1 MSRDNVRVS
10 PRPEG
15 YPPNEG
21 MKRSIMS
28 LANEVH
34 QFLER
39 PEGYP
44 SPSGE
49 AMEVSTC
56 TENHAYLGA
65 YNDMSLLESGLLKTN
80 IGDMD
85 ENCFTFQDKLGKPI
99 DPRLLSVLEYF
110 RELFVR
116 REEVFKKI
124 FPAGLQE
131 EIVELLKKFGTIV
144 SKVKSEKMK
153 VRTLQRSL
161 SIDSP
166 RTPFRKG
173 GELPLKLEY
182 FKVKTVVLDGCGQGQ
197 QGSQGSQSK

>member
-1 MSRDNVRVS
+1 MADVHES

-28 LANEVH
+28 LANRVH

-44 SPSGE
+44 SPSDE
-49 AMEVSTC
+49 AMEVSTR
-56 TENHAYLGA
+56 TVNHAFLGT
-65 YNDMSLLESGLLKTN
+65 YNDMSLLESGLLQKN

-85 ENCFTFQDKLGKPI
+85 ENYCTFQDKLGKPI
-99 DPRLLSVLEYF
+99 DPRFLSVLQYF
-110 RELFVR
+110 KELFVR

-153 VRTLQRSL
+153 FRSLQRSL

-166 RTPFRKG
+166 RTPSRKG
-173 GELPLKLEY
+173 GEVPLKLEY
-182 FKVKTVVLDGCGQGQ
+182 FKVKTVVLDGSGQGQ
-197 QGSQGSQSK
+197 GNHGSQSK